1 MISMDMTMNSLSEIR
16 CRNEEL
22 LFDMRTQKLSVE
34 STPLV
39 DDKIKN
45 STDF

>member
-1 MISMDMTMNSLSEIR
+1 MISMDMTMNSLAKIR

-22 LFDMRTQKLSVE
+22 LLDMRTHKLSVE
-34 STPLV
+34 ITPLV

>member
-1 MISMDMTMNSLSEIR
+1 MISMDMTMNSLAKIR

-22 LFDMRTQKLSVE
+22 LLDMRTHKLSVE
-34 STPLV
+34 ITLV